1 MAYDVNL
8 TDGSRLTLIADR
20 TLDTTSSI
28 KLLGRNYP
36 GYGEIMAEN
45 MVQMLEHFAK
55 NEAPENALRGQVW
68 FDIKTNTLMVYDG
81 DMWSYAG
88 GAGNNQATAIDCTPI
103 LDTLGRTHN
112 AIKFKVNGQ
121 VVVLISQDDL
131 YYTPAASTGLS
142 VAFPEIGPGLNMNVA
157 AAGNEDSELEGQQPN
172 TQYKLRGRS
181 IEAEFADLAEIYQ
194 SDCALSPGDIVK
206 IGGSAEITL
215 CNVDMST
222 DVFGV
227 ISTAPAFLLNSVN
240 KTKDLHYPVALT
252 GRVPVK
258 VIGKVN
264 KGDRIVASDIPG
276 VGKAVTPQ
284 QIKFV
289 LQIVGRALE
298 AKETEEVGLVEVVV
312 GVR

>member
-8 TDGSRLTLIADR
+8 SDGSRLTLIADR
-20 TLDTTSSI
+20 TLDTSSSI

-55 NEAPENALRGQVW
+55 NSAPENAIRGQIW
-68 FDIKTNTLMVYDG
+68 FNTTTNTLMVYDG
-81 DMWSYAG
+81 AGWTYAG
-88 GAGNNQATAIDCTPI
+88 GAGNSQATAIDCTPI

-121 VVVLISQDDL
+121 VIAIVSQDDL
-131 YYTPAASTGLS
+131 YYTPASSTGLQT
-142 VAFPEIGPGLNMNVA
+142 AFPSIGPGINMNVA
-157 AAGNEDSELEGQQPN
+157 SAGDDELQGTQAG
-172 TQYKLRGRS
+172 TQYKLRGRA
-181 IEAEFADLAEIYQ
+181 IEAEFADLAEVYRA
-194 SDCALSPGDIVK
+194 DKAMSPGDIVK
-206 IGGSAEITL
+206 LGGENEITL
-215 CNVDMST
+215 NDQAGGT

-227 ISTAPAFLLNSVN
+227 ISTAPAFLLNSGN

-258 VIGKVN
+258 VVGRVK
-264 KGDRIVASDIPG
+264 KGQRIIASQIPG
-276 VGKAVTPQ
+276 VGVAVDAKD
-284 QIKFV
+284 IKFV

-298 AKETEEVGLVEVVV
+298 SKDTDEVGLVEVVV

>member
-8 TDGSRLTLIADR
+8 SDGSRLTLIADR

-55 NEAPENALRGQVW
+55 NSAPENAIRGQVW
-68 FDIKTNTLMVYDG
+68 FNTATNTLMVYDG
-81 DMWSYAG
+81 SGWSYAG

-112 AIKFKVNGQ
+112 AIKMKVNGS
-121 VVVLISQDDL
+121 VVVIISQDDV
-131 YYTPAASTGLS
+131 YYTPASSTGLQTG
-142 VAFPEIGPGLNMNVA
+142 FPEIGPGLNMNVA
-157 AAGNEDSELEGQQPN
+157 KAGDDELQGDNEF
-172 TQYKLRGRS
+172 TQYKLRGRA
-181 IEAEFADLAEIYQ
+181 IEAEFADLAEIYHAD
-194 SDCALSPGDIVK
+194 SALSPGDIVK
-206 IGGSAEITL
+206 LGGEREITL
-215 CNVDMST
+215 NTEEMGI

-258 VIGKVN
+258 VVGKVK
-264 KGDRIVASDIPG
+264 KGDRIVASHIAG
-276 VGKAVTPQ
+276 VGKAVEPKE
-284 QIKFV
+284 IKFV
-289 LQIVGRALE
+289 LQILGRAIE
-298 AKETEEVGLVEVVV
+298 SKDTDEVGLVEVVV